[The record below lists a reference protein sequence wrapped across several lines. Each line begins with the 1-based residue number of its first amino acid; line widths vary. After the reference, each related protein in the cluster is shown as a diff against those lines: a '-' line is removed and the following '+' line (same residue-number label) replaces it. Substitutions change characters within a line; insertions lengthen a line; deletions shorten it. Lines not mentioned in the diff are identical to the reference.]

1 MNFTRMIKEELASVK
16 YPSACCKEACLSAF
30 LRCAGTVFVR
40 GGNVGFSF
48 STESALTAG
57 FFDGI
62 IKSTFAEEGKTTTL
76 SGGRDKIVCEY
87 VSDTTLGVL
96 AELGLV
102 TVSASGVDVVMGIDR
117 YVVDAECCKR
127 AYVAGAFLGGGSC
140 TVPTDEGAKNTGYHM
155 EFVFSYYE
163 TAHAFAEI
171 LADFDIIAKLIKR
184 KNTFVVYLKNNDEL
198 QEVLSLTGAEN
209 SSLFLAETVVKK
221 DYNNKVNRKLNCDL
235 SNISKQ
241 VAAAGRQIEAI
252 GIISSTIG
260 LDSLRPELK
269 EVSLLRLSD
278 DLLTLDEMAKTLGV
292 TKSCVNHR
300 LRKIMEIAS
309 EIKN

>member
-1 MNFTRMIKEELASVK
+1 MIKEELASFK
-16 YPSACCKEACLSAF
+16 YSSGCCKVACLSAF
-30 LRCAGTVFVR
+30 LRTAGTVFVR

-48 STESALTAG
+48 STESALTAE

-62 IKSTFAEEGKTTTL
+62 IRGSFAEEGKTTTL

-87 VSDTTLGVL
+87 VSGGTLGVL

-102 TVSASGVDVVMGIDR
+102 AVSASGVDVVMGIDR
-117 YVVDAECCKR
+117 YVTEAECCKR

-163 TAHAFAEI
+163 TAHAFTEI

-184 KNTFVVYLKNNDEL
+184 KNSFVVYLKNNDEI

-252 GIISSTIG
+252 ETISSTIG
-260 LDSLRPELK
+260 LESLRPELK
-269 EVSLLRLSD
+269 EVCLLRLSD

-300 LRKIMEIAS
+300 LRKIIEIAS
-309 EIKN
+309 EINN